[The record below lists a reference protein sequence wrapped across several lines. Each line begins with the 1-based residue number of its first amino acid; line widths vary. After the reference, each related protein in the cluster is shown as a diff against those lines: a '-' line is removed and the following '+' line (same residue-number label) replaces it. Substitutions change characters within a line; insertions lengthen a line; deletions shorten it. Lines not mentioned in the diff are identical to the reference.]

1 MDNRKLFDVGTLFR
15 LCLMHSKIILG
26 IMAFVMSIW
35 LLYFLSATRVYNI
48 ESLIQLD
55 SSNFSQNDPA
65 SMIYGSSYGAETIDQ
80 EMILYKSRSNML
92 NLINQLG
99 LDYEIDKKWSISS
112 LFGNGNR
119 ANAQVIELELKPEVK
134 SKQYIHINEVGDGFY
149 DVVRDEITIAKN
161 VKTGELFSNES
172 ITIQINGRLSETFKI
187 EVLSKEKAIK
197 KYQNRFDIRRADN
210 ARNFFNSNGGLVYI
224 NLSSSNPEKAI
235 EIVNTANDIFIKTD
249 IEAKSAKARKAI
261 SFLDTRIS
269 SVRDLLDAD
278 VDRLKDFQEE
288 NASVDVNLETESILS
303 KLDEAQIKLSNL
315 DIEEARLQ
323 SLYTSDNV
331 VFKNIDN
338 ERKVIEDQLRLLE
351 EEIKQLPKEQ
361 QELIDL
367 YRNVELSQTLYSDL
381 LGRKLNYSL
390 IEASTLGNIRVVD
403 GAYQDR
409 VVSPGLISGF
419 LLLLASFFLGIII
432 ALIKGIYFTPV
443 TNPAEIQD
451 ADLTDLPYI
460 GILPKREDHDEE
472 DKKFTQSV
480 ESAIVNM
487 RQIKPDGKIILIT
500 SATPSKGKSFS
511 SKSFAE
517 ALANRG
523 FKTAIIDCDFKRGVL
538 DQTFK
543 VSKRDKR
550 FYEKIVEETS
560 SLEEL
565 KVGENL
571 YVLPRIS
578 KLKNSLHWADSEVF
592 KNLITRR
599 LRNDFD
605 FIVMDTAPL
614 LSVADT
620 SVLMSL
626 SDIRLLIIRHA
637 FSKKGEIAQALQ
649 NSDQIGLNF
658 DGLVYNAYE
667 KPKGYYGYYQYY
679 GDYAYQYYAEKYL
692 SDSYDYEDE

>member
-1 MDNRKLFDVGTLFR
+1 M
-15 LCLMHSKIILG
+15 
-26 IMAFVMSIW
+26 
-35 LLYFLSATRVYNI
+35 
-48 ESLIQLD
+48 
-55 SSNFSQNDPA
+55 
-65 SMIYGSSYGAETIDQ
+65 
-80 EMILYKSRSNML
+80 
-92 NLINQLG
+92 
-99 LDYEIDKKWSISS
+99 
-112 LFGNGNR
+112 
-119 ANAQVIELELKPEVK
+119 
-134 SKQYIHINEVGDGFY
+134 
-149 DVVRDEITIAKN
+149 
-161 VKTGELFSNES
+161 
-172 ITIQINGRLSETFKI
+172 
-187 EVLSKEKAIK
+187 
-197 KYQNRFDIRRADN
+197 
-210 ARNFFNSNGGLVYI
+210 
-224 NLSSSNPEKAI
+224 
-235 EIVNTANDIFIKTD
+235 
-249 IEAKSAKARKAI
+249 
-261 SFLDTRIS
+261 
-269 SVRDLLDAD
+269 
-278 VDRLKDFQEE
+278 
-288 NASVDVNLETESILS
+288 
-303 KLDEAQIKLSNL
+303 
-315 DIEEARLQ
+315 
-323 SLYTSDNV
+323 
-331 VFKNIDN
+331 
-338 ERKVIEDQLRLLE
+338 
-351 EEIKQLPKEQ
+351 
-361 QELIDL
+361 
-367 YRNVELSQTLYSDL
+367 
-381 LGRKLNYSL
+381 
-390 IEASTLGNIRVVD
+390 
-403 GAYQDR
+403 
-409 VVSPGLISGF
+409 GF

-500 SATPSKGKSFS
+500 SATPSNGKSFS

-517 ALANRG
+517 ALANLG

>member
-500 SATPSKGKSFS
+500 SATPSNGKSFS

-517 ALANRG
+517 ALANLG